1 MLQRMHEMLK
11 RTSQNSEKAKREYFF
26 NSSVKTVETNGHC
39 TNGYVIKSG
48 DNKGKVLRHSNNLP
62 RNPL

>member
-11 RTSQNSEKAKREYFF
+11 RSSKNSEKVKREHFF
-26 NSSVKTVETNGHC
+26 NSLVKPVETNGYG

-48 DNKGKVLRHSNNLP
+48 DNKGKVLRHFSTSP
-62 RNPL
+62 RNPV